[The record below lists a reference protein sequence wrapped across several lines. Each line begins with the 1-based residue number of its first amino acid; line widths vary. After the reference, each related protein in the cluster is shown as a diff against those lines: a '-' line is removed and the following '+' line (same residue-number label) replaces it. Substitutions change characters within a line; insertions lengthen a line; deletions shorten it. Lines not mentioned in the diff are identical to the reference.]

1 MSGVEGAGGDDDAWL
16 YGEEGEEDP
25 KPSDKVQETTEG
37 EGVDKDN
44 ETEEQMESEENAHA
58 GENGDSNIVEG
69 NGENEEN
76 TENEPPAQSPG
87 LVLYYENFKS
97 YWAIAFDIFKG
108 SNNNLRSFTNLG
120 LYINLLQCTVNTEQI

>member
-25 KPSDKVQETTEG
+25 TPTDKAEETTEG
-37 EGVDKDN
+37 EGMEKDN
-44 ETEEQMESEENAHA
+44 ETEEQMESEENAHI

-69 NGENEEN
+69 HDGNEGNDTEEN

-87 LVLYYENFKS
+87 LVLYFGHVKS
-97 YWAIAFDIFKG
+97 
-108 SNNNLRSFTNLG
+108 
-120 LYINLLQCTVNTEQI
+120 

>member
-37 EGVDKDN
+37 ERVDKDN

-87 LVLYYENFKS
+87 LVLYFENVKS
-97 YWAIAFDIFKG
+97 YWVIAFDILKG
-108 SNNNLRSFTNLG
+108 SNNNLRSFTN
-120 LYINLLQCTVNTEQI
+120 

>member
-87 LVLYYENFKS
+87 LVLYYENVKS

-120 LYINLLQCTVNTEQI
+120 LYINLLQCTVNTEQL